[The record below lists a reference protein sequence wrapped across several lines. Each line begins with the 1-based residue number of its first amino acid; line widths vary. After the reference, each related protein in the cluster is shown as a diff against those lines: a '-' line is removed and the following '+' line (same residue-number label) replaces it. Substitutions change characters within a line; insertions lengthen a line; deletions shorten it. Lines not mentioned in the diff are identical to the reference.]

1 LNLTLTFNETP
12 TLNLNLTPTK
22 TRAVPLGLK
31 KIWAL
36 KGDIGTKGK
45 MWLITI
51 GRVGSSISMMP
62 VSHIGEFGENRA
74 EKA

>member
-1 LNLTLTFNETP
+1 LNLNPTLTLT
-12 TLNLNLTPTK
+12 LTPTK

-31 KIWAL
+31 KIGAL
-36 KGDIGTKGK
+36 KEEIWTKGK
-45 MWLITI
+45 IWY
-51 GRVGSSISMMP
+51 GSISMMP